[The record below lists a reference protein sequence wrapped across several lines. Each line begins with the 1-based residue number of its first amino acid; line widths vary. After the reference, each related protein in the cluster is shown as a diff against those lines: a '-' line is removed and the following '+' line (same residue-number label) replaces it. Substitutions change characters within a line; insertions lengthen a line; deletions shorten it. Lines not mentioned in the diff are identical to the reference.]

1 MIEQARQFA
10 LQAHEGQRYG
20 SKPYSVHL
28 EAVSKL
34 TAPYGE
40 NAQIIAYL
48 HDVVEDTTVI
58 LDEIA
63 NIFGQQISDSVAIVT
78 DESGSD
84 RAERKM
90 KTNLKMSQVEPAL
103 YEALI
108 VKAAD
113 RYANMRAC
121 VLGKRDDLLATY
133 LSEYNNFKQA
143 AFRKG
148 VCDELWDALDEIVD
162 NQRQN

>member
-1 MIEQARQFA
+1 MIEKAREFA

-48 HDVVEDTTVI
+48 HDVVEDTSVT
-58 LDEIA
+58 LDDVA
-63 NIFGQQISDSVAIVT
+63 HRFGQHISDCVAIVT

-84 RAERKM
+84 RAERKI
-90 KTNLKMSQVEPAL
+90 KTNLKMSQVEPVL

-108 VKAAD
+108 VKTAD
-113 RYANMRAC
+113 RFANMRAC
-121 VLGKRDDLLATY
+121 VLGKRDDLLAIY
-133 LSEYNNFKQA
+133 LSEYSDFKQD
-143 AFRKG
+143 AFRQG
-148 VCDELWDALDEIVD
+148 LCDELWDALDEIVD

>member
-1 MIEQARQFA
+1 MIEKARKFA

-34 TAPYGE
+34 TVPYGE

-48 HDVVEDTTVI
+48 HDVVEDTSVTIDDV
-58 LDEIA
+58 A
-63 NIFGQQISDSVAIVT
+63 HRFGQHISDCVAIVT
-78 DESGSD
+78 DEPGSD
-84 RAERKM
+84 RAERKI
-90 KTNLKMSQVEPAL
+90 KTNLKMSQVEPVL

-108 VKAAD
+108 VKTAD
-113 RYANMRAC
+113 RFANMRAC
-121 VLGKRDDLLATY
+121 VLGKRDDLLAIY
-133 LSEYNNFKQA
+133 LSEYSDFKQG
-143 AFRKG
+143 AFRQG
-148 VCDELWDALDEIVD
+148 LCDELWDALDEIVD

>member
-1 MIEQARQFA
+1 MIEKARKFA

-34 TAPYGE
+34 TVPYGE

-48 HDVVEDTTVI
+48 HDVVEDTSVT
-58 LDEIA
+58 LDDVA
-63 NIFGQQISDSVAIVT
+63 HRFGQHISDCVAIVT
-78 DESGSD
+78 DEPGSD
-84 RAERKM
+84 RAERKI
-90 KTNLKMSQVEPAL
+90 KTNLKMSQVEPVL

-108 VKAAD
+108 VKTAD
-113 RYANMRAC
+113 RFANMRAC
-121 VLGKRDDLLATY
+121 VLGKRDDLLAIY
-133 LSEYNNFKQA
+133 LSEYSDFKQG
-143 AFRKG
+143 AFRQG
-148 VCDELWDALDEIVD
+148 LCDELWDALDEIVD

>member
-1 MIEQARQFA
+1 MIEQVREFA

-34 TAPYGE
+34 AAPYGE

-48 HDVVEDTTVI
+48 HDVVEDTSVT
-58 LDEIA
+58 LDDVTHR
-63 NIFGQQISDSVAIVT
+63 FGQHISDCVAIVT
-78 DESGSD
+78 DEMGVD
-84 RAERKM
+84 RVERKV
-90 KTNLKMSQVEPAL
+90 KTNLKMSQVEPVL

-113 RYANMRAC
+113 RFANMRAC

-133 LSEYNNFKQA
+133 LSEYDEFKQA

-148 VCDELWDALDEIVD
+148 LCDGLWQALDEIVD